1 MTAKIFVPKVM
12 KTAKTDIS
20 TNMDTKA
27 NIFCSRE
34 SQHFY
39 KPNLGSVA
47 EFERFGKR
55 RFQSIHLKIGPE
67 SIEEL
72 IIIGLI
78 LL

>member
-1 MTAKIFVPKVM
+1 MKERKVKLFILNSKFM
-12 KTAKTDIS
+12 
-20 TNMDTKA
+20 
-27 NIFCSRE
+27 
-34 SQHFY
+34 
-39 KPNLGSVA
+39 GVA

-72 IIIGLI
+72 IIIGSI